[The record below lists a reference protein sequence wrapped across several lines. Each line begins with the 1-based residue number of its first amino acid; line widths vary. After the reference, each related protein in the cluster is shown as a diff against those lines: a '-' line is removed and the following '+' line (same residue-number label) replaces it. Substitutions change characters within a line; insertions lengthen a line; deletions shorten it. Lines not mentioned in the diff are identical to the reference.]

1 MEAADAI
8 SPFGDSFLCRRD
20 DCFFKPLACAD
31 VDMAGAQSIVAG
43 IKERQLHAPLLSI
56 LHDILL
62 KCERDII
69 LADRKNI
76 AMTTKFRK

>member
-20 DCFFKPLACAD
+20 GAD
-31 VDMAGAQSIVAG
+31 VDMAGVQSIVAG

-69 LADRKNI
+69 LADRINI
-76 AMTTKFRK
+76 AMATKFRK